1 MESDLKITVEKPAT
15 WARRLTITVPAET
28 VQRERET
35 TTRRLAGRI
44 RLPGF
49 RQGKVPRNVIEKRFG
64 QAIEQEMIERLIGEA
79 YKEAIRRE
87 NLQPIT
93 QGAIDHIHY
102 HSGEDLTFH
111 VDLEVRPE
119 IALERIGG
127 FTLNRQP
134 AEVTDDALNQ
144 VLDRLREQNADWNP
158 IGEETPLIGDMT
170 VVEITPQDGEAAG
183 TTRRYQLFLGEG
195 QARPEIEELVRLLK
209 PGEERE
215 FEVDLPEDAED
226 TSGEVRK
233 HKLRIK
239 LVEAKRPQLPEVDDE
254 FAKKV
259 GSFESADAL
268 KTAIRD
274 DLEKEAGVEADRGV
288 RQQLLDRIIE
298 ANPFE
303 VPGSMVDRYLEQV
316 LRIREGEEN
325 EQVRQLREAA
335 RPAAEQALRRM
346 LVVEEI
352 AEKEGLRPT
361 AEDVNAR
368 LAELAARNN
377 REPSE
382 IRAQLKKDNRLGE
395 LEDQLTEEKVFE
407 YLLSLST
414 IE

>member
-1 MESDLKITVEKPAT
+1 MESDLKITVEKPAA
-15 WARRLTITVPAET
+15 WARRLTITVPAEA

-49 RQGKVPRNVIEKRFG
+49 RQGKVPRTVVEKRFG
-64 QAIEQEMIERLIGEA
+64 QAIEQEAIERLINDA
-79 YKEAIRRE
+79 YREAIRRE

-102 HSGEDLTFH
+102 HAGEDLTFH
-111 VDLEVRPE
+111 VDLEVKPE
-119 IALERIGG
+119 ITLDQIGG
-127 FTLNRQP
+127 FTIKRETEP
-134 AEVTDDALNQ
+134 VTDEAIDR
-144 VLDRLREQNADWNP
+144 VLERIREQNAEWSP
-158 IGEETPLIGDMT
+158 IADETPLIGDMT
-170 VVEITPQDGEAAG
+170 VVEITPLDGEAAG

-215 FEVDLPEDAED
+215 FEIDLPENADDPA
-226 TSGEVRK
+226 SEVRK
-233 HKLRIK
+233 HHLRIR
-239 LVEAKRPQLPEVDDE
+239 LVEAQRPRLPEVDDA
-254 FAKKV
+254 FAQKV
-259 GSFESADAL
+259 GAFDNVEMLRA
-268 KTAIRD
+268 AIRE
-274 DLEKEAGVEADRGV
+274 DLEKEASVAADRAV
-288 RQQLLDRIIE
+288 RQRLLDRIIE

-303 VPGSMVDRYLEQV
+303 VPGSMVDRYLDQM
-316 LRIREGEEN
+316 LRIGESGEN

-352 AEKEGLRPT
+352 AEKEGLKPT

-368 LAELAARNN
+368 LEELAKRNN